1 MERQRR
7 WIGGLDCPGD
17 GLFGSV
23 EGATGERRDR
33 RCGLILMVV
42 VVVVLVV
49 VDSGEGNCGY

>member
-7 WIGGLDCPGD
+7 WIGGGLDCPGD

-23 EGATGERRDR
+23 EGATGERKDR

-42 VVVVLVV
+42 VVLVV
-49 VDSGEGNCGY
+49 VDSGESNCGY